1 MNVQVIKFNKP
12 KFLQLNF
19 PEIVYQLFLLFLGII
34 TLFLIILVK
43 SKTAT
48 EFWIDPLLFFYT
60 IFVTT
65 FQLSRVVGAMFYKYS
80 ASKIVPKVCEG
91 GGVMSRL

>member
-1 MNVQVIKFNKP
+1 MTTEVLKITKSNFMRMR
-12 KFLQLNF
+12 LNF
-19 PEIVYQLFLLFLGII
+19 SEIAYQLFLLFLGII

-48 EFWIDPLLFFYT
+48 EFSADPLIFFYT

-65 FQLSRVVGAMFYKYS
+65 FQLSRVAGAMFYKYS
-80 ASKIVPKVCEG
+80 ASKIISKVCEG
-91 GGVMSRL
+91 GAL